1 MCGSTRISGLE
12 FRDGPAK
19 RSSGGI
25 SIYLSILESLESR
38 GSTRER
44 AGRGNVTLH
53 RLGESWTES
62 VVEPDRFS
70 YVRIK
75 RRWNKQYIYMNKYCI

>member
-53 RLGESWTES
+53 RLGGS
-62 VVEPDRFS
+62 
-70 YVRIK
+70 
-75 RRWNKQYIYMNKYCI
+75 